1 MSISFSKALGIH
13 EQALTLRNQ
22 RTALLADNI
31 ANASTPGYKARD
43 LDFRQV
49 LAEASGG
56 GRRDVNVWQTH
67 QRHLDGVGGSSS
79 AEALYRV
86 PSQPSLDGNTVDE
99 QVENAVFARHALEHQ
114 ASFQF
119 LNGKFTGMMK
129 ALRGE

>member
-49 LAEASGG
+49 LAEASGSG
-56 GRRDVNVWQTH
+56 QRNVNVWQTH
-67 QRHLDGVGGSSS
+67 QRHLDGFGGSSS

-119 LNGKFTGMMK
+119 LNGKFTGLMK

>member
-1 MSISFSKALGIH
+1 MAISFSKALGLH
-13 EQALTLRNQ
+13 EQALMLRNQ

-49 LAEASGG
+49 LAEAGGAG
-56 GRRDVNVWQTH
+56 GRGVDVRRTH
-67 QRHLDGVGGSSS
+67 QRHIEGTGGGSR
-79 AEALYRV
+79 ADVLYRV
-86 PSQPSLDGNTVDE
+86 PAQPSLDGNTVDE
-99 QVENAVFARHALEHQ
+99 QVENAIFARHALEHQ

-119 LNGKFTGMMK
+119 LNGKFVGLMK